1 MGEVTGGERFRM
13 MRMNQVMRM
22 SDPLLSH
29 ISPEQDWLAQPEEG
43 RLALDVFRDGETLII
58 RTPVA
63 GVDVQDLDIAVD
75 GDLLTIRGARH
86 EIRPIHDE
94 DWFYRECYWGAFSRS
109 VILPVDVHADRVQAS
124 LTQGILEI
132 RLPIREHGR
141 AITIRPTLI
150 E

>member
-1 MGEVTGGERFRM
+1 MHAPSSF
-13 MRMNQVMRM
+13 
-22 SDPLLSH
+22 SP
-29 ISPEQDWLAQPEEG
+29 SPEQDWLSLPQEG
-43 RLALDVFRDGETLII
+43 RLAIDVFRDEQSLVI

-63 GVDVQDLDIAVD
+63 GVSVEDLDIAID

-86 EIRPIHDE
+86 EARPIHDE

-109 VILPVDVHADRVQAS
+109 VILPIDVHGNQVQAS
-124 LTQGILEI
+124 LIHGVLEI
-132 RLPIREHGR
+132 RVPIREQGR